1 MPTTREVTIP
11 TEAEAAASGIDTV
24 ESIRAALVNLRT
36 EAMKDWPDRIGET
49 LVLSHALWWL
59 SHLEQ

>member
-1 MPTTREVTIP
+1 MP

-24 ESIRAALVNLRT
+24 NSVRQALINLRS
-36 EAMKDWPDRIGET
+36 EAMNDWPDRIGET